1 MSLRNHKISVKGYN
15 GYFLKISIVWVL
27 ASYLTM
33 CVSNLAAVAFMILS
47 CLTLSF
53 LNIRFYCDHN
63 DQSHLASKDTI
74 TAWCKV
80 RILEESTSENLQIE
94 TENISVAIILCLNVG
109 DLFCFSERV
118 DSFNIHNSE
127 LKSWCW
133 SSYDYKLHYH
143 FSLLV
148 CSVVCLRCCN
158 KLATQLG
165 MNYEVIRLKYYSASL
180 MLIFSF
186 SDAFTF
192 FLLRY
197 LSKLPLIL
205 LRRCLELWSSV
216 EALTSKQ
223 LHKAVCISSPIQV
236 YKSAVAW
243 DILGAEDVD
252 LTAFLASCSS
262 TLFSHPISKS
272 EPAALPTVK
281 YLLPCSAKF
290 GFIVVYTCAHSF
302 S

>member
-192 FLLRY
+192 CWGTSQNSHWSCYEGVWSFEAVLR
-197 LSKLPLIL
+197 LSHQNRYIKQSVSVHPS
-205 LRRCLELWSSV
+205 RCTRVLWLGIFLEL
-216 EALTSKQ
+216 KM
-223 LHKAVCISSPIQV
+223 
-236 YKSAVAW
+236 
-243 DILGAEDVD
+243 
-252 LTAFLASCSS
+252 
-262 TLFSHPISKS
+262 
-272 EPAALPTVK
+272 
-281 YLLPCSAKF
+281 
-290 GFIVVYTCAHSF
+290 
-302 S
+302 